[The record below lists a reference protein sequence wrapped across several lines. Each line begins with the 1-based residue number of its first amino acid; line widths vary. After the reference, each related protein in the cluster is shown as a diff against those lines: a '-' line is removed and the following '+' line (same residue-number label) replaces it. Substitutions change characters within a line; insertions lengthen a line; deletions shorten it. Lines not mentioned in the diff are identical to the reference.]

1 MGLVYGLSDVGSWI
15 GVVYGCGLDRQ
26 RMKITTIVEKPEGA
40 YEFTADLNALQ
51 HTFLLEYAIR
61 DLITKGLMPFNA
73 VPSPVG
79 GSMGVIMNTDDL
91 PKH

>member
-1 MGLVYGLSDVGSWI
+1 MGYGWYPSESWI
-15 GVVYGCGLDRQ
+15 GVVYGCDLDRK

-79 GSMGVIMNTDDL
+79 GSMGVIMSTDDL